1 MARGLK
7 LQSRPSLSEIISS
20 DSGNE
25 HQHSKGRSPPPL
37 AVASRIR
44 FLFSLGRP
52 LSLSLFSFEI
62 LFFPP
67 LAPSSAR
74 GMRGQHPIN
83 RGASIKT
90 RLARP
95 ANGRG
100 QQRQQQQQG
109 EGTKKRGEGSGSS
122 DEKARGWKRGRK
134 SG

>member
-25 HQHSKGRSPPPL
+25 HQHSKGTFS
-37 AVASRIR
+37 SSCCR
-44 FLFSLGRP
+44 FSHSIFVFARTTS

-95 ANGRG
+95 ANDRG

-134 SG
+134 SD

>member
-44 FLFSLGRP
+44 FLFSLGRL

-95 ANGRG
+95 ANDRG

-122 DEKARGWKRGRK
+122 DEKARRWKRGRK